1 MIFSPTFKKAEFFYF
16 WCYPHCFEGRL
27 LRIASGLLQGQ
38 RLKVAFVLSTVVS
51 HNHRMGLKY
60 CFSYI
65 IVIIFVV
72 CNSFESILFILHS
85 QEILRRDVVQDYL
98 RSIGDVLMVFNSSV
112 NAIIYGAVSS
122 QFRATFLQ
130 ICCCKGEE
138 KKRHISKTD
147 SSNVV
152 IPSSKLPRNM
162 NLKLTSQH
170 SIITTRSL
178 SPVSTPA

>member
-1 MIFSPTFKKAEFFYF
+1 MVHGLQADVSKNATLKHLQSQSQSMEA
-16 WCYPHCFEGRL
+16 
-27 LRIASGLLQGQ
+27 RITKMSI
-38 RLKVAFVLSTVVS
+38 
-51 HNHRMGLKY
+51 
-60 CFSYI
+60 I

-122 QFRATFLQ
+122 QFRDTFLQ
-130 ICCCKGEE
+130 IFCCKGEE
-138 KKRHISKTD
+138 RKRNISKTD

-152 IPSSKLPRNM
+152 IPSLKLSRNM
-162 NLKLTSQH
+162 NLKATSQH
-170 SIITTRSL
+170 SIVTTKSL

>member
-1 MIFSPTFKKAEFFYF
+1 MVHGLQADYSKSATIKHLQSQRQSMEA
-16 WCYPHCFEGRL
+16 
-27 LRIASGLLQGQ
+27 RITKMSI
-38 RLKVAFVLSTVVS
+38 
-51 HNHRMGLKY
+51 
-60 CFSYI
+60 I

-122 QFRATFLQ
+122 QFRATFIQ
-130 ICCCKGEE
+130 IFCWKGEE
-138 KKRHISKTD
+138 RKRNISKTD

-152 IPSSKLPRNM
+152 IPSSKLPRKM
-162 NLKLTSQH
+162 NLNLTSQH

-178 SPVSTPA
+178 SPVSTPV

>member
-1 MIFSPTFKKAEFFYF
+1 MVHGLQADISKNATLKHLQSQSQSMES
-16 WCYPHCFEGRL
+16 
-27 LRIASGLLQGQ
+27 RITKMSI
-38 RLKVAFVLSTVVS
+38 
-51 HNHRMGLKY
+51 
-60 CFSYI
+60 I

-130 ICCCKGEE
+130 IFCCKGEE

-152 IPSSKLPRNM
+152 IPSLKLSRNM
-162 NLKLTSQH
+162 NLKATSQH
-170 SIITTRSL
+170 SIVTTKSL

>member
-1 MIFSPTFKKAEFFYF
+1 MVHGLQAD
-16 WCYPHCFEGRL
+16 YPQSDAIKH
-27 LRIASGLLQGQ
+27 LQSQ
-38 RLKVAFVLSTVVS
+38 RQSMEAKITKMSI
-51 HNHRMGLKY
+51 
-60 CFSYI
+60 I

-85 QEILRRDVVQDYL
+85 QEILRRDVIQDYL

-130 ICCCKGEE
+130 MFCCKGEE
-138 KKRHISKTD
+138 NKRNISKTD

-152 IPSSKLPRNM
+152 IPSSKLPRRNM
-162 NLKLTSQH
+162 NLNLTSQH
-170 SIITTRSL
+170 SNITTRSL
-178 SPVSTPA
+178 SPVSTPV

>member
-1 MIFSPTFKKAEFFYF
+1 MVHGLQAD
-16 WCYPHCFEGRL
+16 YPKSATIKNLQSQRQSMED
-27 LRIASGLLQGQ
+27 RITKMSI
-38 RLKVAFVLSTVVS
+38 
-51 HNHRMGLKY
+51 
-60 CFSYI
+60 I

-130 ICCCKGEE
+130 IFCCKGEE
-138 KKRHISKTD
+138 NERKISKTD

-152 IPSSKLPRNM
+152 IPNSKLPRNM
-162 NLKLTSQH
+162 NLNLTSQH
-170 SIITTRSL
+170 SNITTRSL
-178 SPVSTPA
+178 SPVSTPV

>member
-1 MIFSPTFKKAEFFYF
+1 MVHGLQAD
-16 WCYPHCFEGRL
+16 YPQSATIKH
-27 LRIASGLLQGQ
+27 LQSQ
-38 RLKVAFVLSTVVS
+38 RQSMEAKITKMSI
-51 HNHRMGLKY
+51 
-60 CFSYI
+60 I

-130 ICCCKGEE
+130 MFCCKGEE
-138 KKRHISKTD
+138 KKRNISKTD

-152 IPSSKLPRNM
+152 KTPKLPRNM
-162 NLKLTSQH
+162 NLSLTSQH
-170 SIITTRSL
+170 STITTKSL
-178 SPVSTPA
+178 SPASTPV

>member
-1 MIFSPTFKKAEFFYF
+1 MVHGLQAD
-16 WCYPHCFEGRL
+16 YPQSATIKRL
-27 LRIASGLLQGQ
+27 QSQRQSMEARITKMSI
-38 RLKVAFVLSTVVS
+38 
-51 HNHRMGLKY
+51 
-60 CFSYI
+60 I

-122 QFRATFLQ
+122 QFRSTFLQ
-130 ICCCKGEE
+130 IFCCKGEE
-138 KKRHISKTD
+138 NKRNISKTD

-152 IPSSKLPRNM
+152 IPNSKLPRNM
-162 NLKLTSQH
+162 NLNLTSQH
-170 SIITTRSL
+170 SNITTRSL
-178 SPVSTPA
+178 SPVSTPVSTPV

>member
-1 MIFSPTFKKAEFFYF
+1 MVHGLQAD
-16 WCYPHCFEGRL
+16 YPKSATIKHLQSQRQSMEA
-27 LRIASGLLQGQ
+27 RITKMSI
-38 RLKVAFVLSTVVS
+38 
-51 HNHRMGLKY
+51 
-60 CFSYI
+60 I

-122 QFRATFLQ
+122 KFRATFLQ
-130 ICCCKGEE
+130 IFCCKGEE
-138 KKRHISKTD
+138 NKSKISKTD

-152 IPSSKLPRNM
+152 IPNYKLPRNM
-162 NLKLTSQH
+162 NLNLTSQH
-170 SIITTRSL
+170 SNITTRSL
-178 SPVSTPA
+178 SPVSTPVSTPV

>member
-1 MIFSPTFKKAEFFYF
+1 MVHGLQAD
-16 WCYPHCFEGRL
+16 YPKSATIKHLQSQRQSMEA
-27 LRIASGLLQGQ
+27 RITKMSI
-38 RLKVAFVLSTVVS
+38 
-51 HNHRMGLKY
+51 
-60 CFSYI
+60 I

-130 ICCCKGEE
+130 IFCCKGEE
-138 KKRHISKTD
+138 NKRNISKTD

-162 NLKLTSQH
+162 NLNLTSQH
-170 SIITTRSL
+170 SSTITTRSL
-178 SPVSTPA
+178 SPVSTPV